1 MAAVVS
7 VWEDLVMA
15 LVLVWSWDGQGIEL
29 EPNIL
34 PLTPQHPSTRVL
46 LRILVSLACHR
57 FLRAYTR

>member
-7 VWEDLVMA
+7 VLEDLVMA
-15 LVLVWSWDGQGIEL
+15 LVLAWSGDGRGIEL
-29 EPNIL
+29 EPHIL

-46 LRILVSLACHR
+46 LRILVPLACHR

>member
-57 FLRAYTR
+57 FLRA